1 LASQD
6 TEKMDGPPKRK
17 APKLMR
23 TRILPD
29 ELESQCDS
37 SELKTEEARERL
49 LKLLEA
55 SSKYAEDEINR
66 RDAINATSSEAKAE
80 DRFTMVYDAFG
91 ARFVQV
97 CTDALDEGGW
107 YDDTI
112 VNAYGWSLFKEIPS
126 VVLATSYLMLG
137 PKTAEELLNDTRYQ
151 RAFYNREFGDTV
163 RMIVVPINYRR
174 HWWII
179 VVDVVLKKIIV
190 LDSLA
195 SRDDER
201 MKLKYDTC
209 SALLK
214 YLNTRKPGWLDI
226 PDTEWAV
233 HQVPTSAEL
242 HGLWRARMLV
252 YGMHRQCG

>member
-1 LASQD
+1 
-6 TEKMDGPPKRK
+6 
-17 APKLMR
+17 
-23 TRILPD
+23 
-29 ELESQCDS
+29 
-37 SELKTEEARERL
+37 

-66 RDAINATSSEAKAE
+66 HDAINATSSEAKAE
-80 DRFTMVYDAFG
+80 GRFTMAVYDAVG

-226 PDTEWAV
+226 PDTEWALFIKCPHQPNYTDCGV
-233 HQVPTSAEL
+233 HACWFMECIANVVEKSDKAMLL
-242 HGLWRARMLV
+242 HERYFMLTCSISCFRV
-252 YGMHRQCG
+252 LVTQKLMQIN